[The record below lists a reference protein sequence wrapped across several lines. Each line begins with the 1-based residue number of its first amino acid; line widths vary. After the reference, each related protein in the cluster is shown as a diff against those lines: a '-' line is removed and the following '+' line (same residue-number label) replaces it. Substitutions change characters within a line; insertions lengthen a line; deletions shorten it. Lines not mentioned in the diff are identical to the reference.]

1 MSSSSA
7 LASLS
12 SALVSLNFDLTLGPT
27 LALSFDVIELCG
39 GVEFYVGVTEFR
51 LEIIGFCIGAIQFC
65 ITH

>member
-1 MSSSSA
+1 MSLGSDVMSSSSA

-39 GVEFYVGVTEFR
+39 GVEFYIGVTEF
-51 LEIIGFCIGAIQFC
+51 
-65 ITH
+65 